1 MTTNLLQFHEK
12 VTLEEKGARQQLL
25 PLASWSRNARKRIA
39 RFIIHSF
46 FPVPSMFLMKD
57 KHNQSH
63 RGRKR
68 EYYIGWPCNFVA
80 FSLRR
85 HSPSCF
91 RFIIPRPVM
100 HATGH
105 HLANYPFKGSNHTAL
120 DPSSSDP
127 HEFTREFFG
136 GRNNRTRVGLIGYHG
151 DIMDEPP
158 LATG

>member
-1 MTTNLLQFHEK
+1 MAERGNIISDGH
-12 VTLEEKGARQQLL
+12 VI
-25 PLASWSRNARKRIA
+25 SW
-39 RFIIHSF
+39 
-46 FPVPSMFLMKD
+46 PSP
-57 KHNQSH
+57 SAAT
-63 RGRKR
+63 R
-68 EYYIGWPCNFVA
+68 
-80 FSLRR
+80 
-85 HSPSCF
+85 PSCF
-91 RFIIPRPVM
+91 RFIIPRPAM

-136 GRNNRTRVGLIGYHG
+136 GRNNRTRVGLIGYRG